1 MALTATLSTYELAR
15 VAAACYEGKRVR
27 VSLANVGATGFTAE
41 SAVASWDS
49 VKVSGSGYAD
59 FTDVVETGAYD
70 ATDTRYEM
78 GGTAGANT
86 YVTAT
91 FTPTGG
97 SLTYDTIYVVIGTS
111 DGLGGWTEQTRVHSI
126 LVESPAVTLAPD
138 VPVTYRIQLFV
149 GT

>member
-27 VSLANVGATGFTAE
+27 VSLANVGSTGFTAE
-41 SAVASWDS
+41 STVTDWDS

-59 FTDVVETGAYD
+59 FTDVVEAGAYD

-78 GGTAGANT
+78 GGTGGANT
-86 YVTAT
+86 YVYAT
-91 FTPTGG
+91 FTPSGG
-97 SLTYDTIYVVIGTS
+97 SITYDTVYVVLATD
-111 DGLGGWTEQTRVHSI
+111 DGLGGWTEETRVHSI
-126 LVESPAVTLAPD
+126 LVESPAVTLAPS